1 MPLAARAPFPS
12 VRSPDRSCA
21 LPHRGAPHRS
31 SLTWAVVAVL
41 VASPT
46 LANADPQVNAG
57 VNLGIAGRG
66 FYREFWE
73 ETEFHLGLRGD
84 VLFGRNNTRQFGVG
98 PYVEFLTNGFDELQF
113 GGGGSFLIP
122 VIDSLPIILS
132 AGAYGRLGSEGFG
145 VEPGIAT
152 SLFVGSRSYNFNSN
166 YVMAFGVV
174 PQFRYGLGDSREMT
188 FIVSTHIDLAFL
200 CSPIIFL
207 VDAAR
212 GGSPE
217 TDRVP
222 PKTDTK
228 GTSRADGAAP
238 HY

>member
-1 MPLAARAPFPS
+1 MPLAAVHRARSLS
-12 VRSPDRSCA
+12 VLLTAALSA
-21 LPHRGAPHRS
+21 LPG
-31 SLTWAVVAVL
+31 
-41 VASPT
+41 
-46 LANADPQVNAG
+46 LALADPQVNAG
-57 VNLGIAGRG
+57 VTLGVAGRG
-66 FYREFWE
+66 FYREAWE

-84 VLFGRNNTRQFGVG
+84 VLFGRSNTKHFGVG
-98 PYVEFLTNGFDELQF
+98 PYVEFLTDGFDELQF

-122 VIDSLPIILS
+122 IVDSLPLILS

-145 VEPGIAT
+145 LEPGIAT
-152 SLFVGSRSYNFNSN
+152 SLFLGSRSYNFNSN
-166 YVMAFGVV
+166 YVMAFGIV

-222 PKTDTK
+222 PKDDKKT
-228 GTSRADGAAP
+228 TSRAVGAAR